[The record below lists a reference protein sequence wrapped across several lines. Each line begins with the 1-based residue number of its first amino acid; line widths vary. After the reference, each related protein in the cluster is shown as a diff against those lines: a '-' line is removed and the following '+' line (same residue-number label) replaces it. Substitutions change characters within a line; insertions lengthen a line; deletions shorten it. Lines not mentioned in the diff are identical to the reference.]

1 MIHISRF
8 MNIPRVSVM
17 IYFFLGIWIA
27 SGQQQH
33 IADSLRQ
40 IYAAD
45 TLQGVEKMELLKYLA
60 YHEIN
65 DLELALKYSDEL
77 ISLADSLDNKDYL
90 SSGYLQK
97 GNALLSMRRLS
108 EALEAFGKSA
118 EIAALDGDKIGEGI
132 ALMSMGGTYS
142 ESGDMDKAA
151 ESYEKSIDILRDP
164 RVKIVPGGLQNLAI
178 ASYNL
183 GELFLSNG
191 DLDKAEASF
200 LEARRIFA
208 EENHRPGLSYTLG
221 NLGNLNAQR
230 GQPNAAIAYLKEA
243 IRLLEE
249 DRDYIAASEFQVS
262 LAQLLQAEGKYEE
275 AHRIAQQSLGH
286 ALRLGTKDQISESS
300 RVLASLDSITGN
312 FREAYVHLNLH
323 MRYKD
328 SMDVETVDLTRFER
342 EKAELIAA
350 QTTTELELQTQKRKR
365 ERAALWATGATA
377 LLLIII
383 GVGSFGRYRYMQ
395 KTNKIISAER
405 DRSEGLLLNIL
416 PKETAQELKEKG
428 RVKAQRFDA
437 VTVLFTDFQGFTKH
451 AESLDPEKLIKS
463 LDHYFGYFDSLM
475 DKYGLEKIKTV
486 GDAYMCASGLPFP
499 SEDHAHR
506 MVKAAMDM
514 LEFVEASKADP
525 TADHIKFDVRIGIN
539 SGPVIAGIVGTK
551 KFAYDIWGDTVNIA
565 SRMESAS
572 EVGKINIAENTYELI
587 KDEFECVFRGKMEVK
602 NRGKLNMY
610 YVLGKKTQSQSA

>member
-1 MIHISRF
+1 MNFPSVIHRIQ
-8 MNIPRVSVM
+8 VLVLLA
-17 IYFFLGIWIA
+17 FFLLYSGYLE
-27 SGQQQH
+27 GQQQQV
-33 IADSLRQ
+33 ADSLRQ
-40 IYAAD
+40 IYMAD
-45 TLQGVEKMELLKYLA
+45 TLQGVEKMELLNRLA
-60 YHEIN
+60 YNEIN
-65 DLELALKYSDEL
+65 DLELALMYADEL
-77 ISLADSLDNKDYL
+77 ISLADPLDYKDYL
-90 SSGYLQK
+90 SSGHLQK

-164 RVKIVPGGLQNLAI
+164 EVKIEPEGPQNLAI

-191 DLDKAEASF
+191 DLYKAEAYF

-208 EENHRPGLSYTLG
+208 EENHRAGLSYSLG
-221 NLGNLNAQR
+221 NLGRLNARR
-230 GQPNAAIAYLKEA
+230 GQPKAAIAYLKEA

-262 LAQLLQAEGKYEE
+262 LAQLLQAEGEYQE

-286 ALRLGTKDQISESS
+286 ALRLGTKDRISESS

-312 FREAYVHLNLH
+312 FEEAYVHLNLH

-342 EKAELIAA
+342 EKAELVAA

-377 LLLIII
+377 LLLIFLAL
-383 GVGSFGRYRYMQ
+383 GTFGRYRYMQ
-395 KTNKIISAER
+395 RTNKIISAER

-525 TADHIKFDVRIGIN
+525 SADHIKFDVRIGIN
-539 SGPVIAGIVGTK
+539 SGPVVAGIVGTK

-565 SRMESAS
+565 ARMESTS
-572 EVGKINIAENTYELI
+572 EVGRINVAEGTYQLI
-587 KDEFECVFRGKMEVK
+587 KDAYDCEYRGEIDVK

-610 YVLGKKTQSQSA
+610 FVLEKKSRSQSA